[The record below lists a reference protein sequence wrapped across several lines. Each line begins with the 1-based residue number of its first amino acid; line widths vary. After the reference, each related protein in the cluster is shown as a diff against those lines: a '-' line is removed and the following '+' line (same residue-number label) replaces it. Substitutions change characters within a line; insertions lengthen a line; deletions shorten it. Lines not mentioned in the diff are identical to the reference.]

1 FTHWIP
7 AHAHLAVL
15 GFVGMIGWGTCY
27 FILPEMTGRPIH
39 SKRLANLHYWLMF
52 MGVASMMVVLTISGL
67 IQGHA
72 WYHGEGVY
80 RVLPSTFLYNVT
92 RVMAGAMIVVAS
104 WIGLYNL
111 LRSIP
116 ISWPV
121 QASAG
126 EVTP

>member
-1 FTHWIP
+1 
-7 AHAHLAVL
+7 
-15 GFVGMIGWGTCY
+15 
-27 FILPEMTGRPIH
+27 
-39 SKRLANLHYWLMF
+39 MF
-52 MGVASMMVVLTISGL
+52 MGLVSMMVVLTISGL

-72 WYHGEGVY
+72 WYHGEVVY
-80 RVLPSTFLYNVT
+80 RVLPSTFLYNVL

-116 ISWPV
+116 KLGPA

-126 EVTP
+126 EVAP